1 MFLSLYLGFT
11 WEYSDYCSFLLNLG
25 NDSHPFSA
33 SHHKYTMYFKLWH
46 QQNDKHGT
54 LRCVRRRPEF
64 VSKEGMVEIA
74 KRYIQCNIYTGN
86 VSFQTLTVTVA
97 GFCVRSQNLERVCI
111 VLLGDVKYR
120 NAPTSP

>member
-1 MFLSLYLGFT
+1 M
-11 WEYSDYCSFLLNLG
+11 
-25 NDSHPFSA
+25 
-33 SHHKYTMYFKLWH
+33 
-46 QQNDKHGT
+46 
-54 LRCVRRRPEF
+54 
-64 VSKEGMVEIA
+64 SKEGMVEIA